1 MVCGVL
7 VGVRGYGWVWLGLIW
22 VGVDMDVGWWTL
34 DLESRVVCVGV
45 GVGSVCEGCMDAG
58 CW

>member
-7 VGVRGYGWVWLGLIW
+7 GGVRGYGWVWLGLIW
-22 VGVDMDVGWWTL
+22 GGVDMDVGWWTL
-34 DLESRVVCVGV
+34 DLESRVVWVWVWALCAR
-45 GVGSVCEGCMDAG
+45 GCMDAG